1 MIFRR
6 HLLSV
11 IYFIILTLTIYILH
25 YNDDILNIISTTKLK
40 YLGMIKKEF
49 LRLKGVT
56 VTELSLSLS
65 AMLHDKQNQ
74 ETLARIMQ
82 KNVTS
87 LTESDLAQFYSIK
100 EAQYEARRARVQAYC
115 RTQHGGNFS
124 RRIYQYLLYDKKACA
139 FTTIFKYLINI

>member
-100 EAQYEARRARVQAYC
+100 EAQYEARRQIKHLNC
-115 RTQHGGNFS
+115 DIDTFGK
-124 RRIYQYLLYDKKACA
+124 LL
-139 FTTIFKYLINI
+139 L

>member
-100 EAQYEARRARVQAYC
+100 EAQYEARR
-115 RTQHGGNFS
+115 
-124 RRIYQYLLYDKKACA
+124 
-139 FTTIFKYLINI
+139 